1 MKKFIDK
8 DTGQEYLIT
17 DRGITWRAKASPS
30 FRNFC
35 LKIFGP
41 IPPKNIF
48 PNWKRSLSYLG
59 AFIGIAIVAT
69 IVPYE
74 ILDNILMVLGIIVL
88 AIAEIRA
95 FWSLYLIIDKI
106 VNAIYDIL
114 GRLKWKWRG
123 DETVNRL
130 LATNWEKDKEW
141 WVLNS
146 LSKNEL
152 QEVNSVYERIK
163 KKDVTEPI
171 NSFQVY
177 STLSNIFESMDLIEL
192 YNIKDFLGYKKFR
205 ISLFN
210 NISSV
215 FQTFIKTMLFLLLP
229 LFFDKNSKFKIQI
242 GDISINGK
250 LLKKNLDL
258 LSTSLKNLNNSLF
271 NFLGK
276 FNDKINIF
284 IIIYL
289 ILVIFVVFL
298 GTLLRKI
305 RTENMR
311 QLILMIVDRQI
322 SIKEKKDSSN

>member
-322 SIKEKKDSSN
+322 SINEKKDSSN

>member
-229 LFFDKNSKFKIQI
+229 LFFDKNSKFRIQI

-276 FNDKINIF
+276 FNDKIDIF

>member
-146 LSKNEL
+146 LSKNE
-152 QEVNSVYERIK
+152 S
-163 KKDVTEPI
+163 
-171 NSFQVY
+171 
-177 STLSNIFESMDLIEL
+177 
-192 YNIKDFLGYKKFR
+192 
-205 ISLFN
+205 
-210 NISSV
+210 
-215 FQTFIKTMLFLLLP
+215 
-229 LFFDKNSKFKIQI
+229 
-242 GDISINGK
+242 
-250 LLKKNLDL
+250 
-258 LSTSLKNLNNSLF
+258 
-271 NFLGK
+271 
-276 FNDKINIF
+276 
-284 IIIYL
+284 
-289 ILVIFVVFL
+289 
-298 GTLLRKI
+298 
-305 RTENMR
+305 
-311 QLILMIVDRQI
+311 
-322 SIKEKKDSSN
+322 